1 MLPEELT
8 ADLRQLAA
16 ELDELA
22 GDENLSQQPF
32 PALSDFEP
40 IALLGSGGMG
50 TVYVARQLSL
60 ERDVA
65 VKVVSADAGASLP
78 EEARTVAQLH
88 HPNIV
93 QVFSAGLDAD
103 SAWFAMELVKGE
115 SADRRTFSSAE
126 EVARLGVAVAEALAY
141 AHRCG
146 ILHRDVKPSNI
157 FVGDDGMVK
166 LGDFGLACL
175 AAESEKDKSGTKRY
189 MAPEVLDGG
198 KVSEASD
205 QYSLGVTLRELVDA
219 PKKAEAFG
227 GEIRRTPNPK
237 GAQASAR
244 VVPNAQ
250 VCSSVVGR
258 VVSNAP
264 EPDFAAILSKAT
276 AQDPSR
282 RYENVEAMLAD
293 LRRFLAHQPVTANP
307 PSVLRRFRLFAR
319 RNPFAACG
327 VGTAAVL
334 LVAFVAALVVGY
346 VRTAR
351 ALAETERARAETE
364 QALAETHREAAKA
377 AESLAVA
384 LTGANRANEA
394 DPRDA
399 ELDRAI
405 KIAEAL
411 QERFPDD
418 ATIKAAIKR
427 LHYAR
432 KRHAEFPRRPRRRPP
447 ASR

>member
-1 MLPEELT
+1 MLQEELT
-8 ADLRQLAA
+8 NDLRLLAS
-16 ELDELA
+16 ELDEL
-22 GDENLSQQPF
+22 GKGENSSPPPF
-32 PALSDFEP
+32 PSIPDFEP
-40 IALLGSGGMG
+40 TSLLGCGGMG
-50 TVYVARQLSL
+50 AVYLARQISL
-60 ERDVA
+60 GRDVA
-65 VKVVSADAGASLP
+65 VKVVPSHGVLP
-78 EEARTVAQLH
+78 DEARTVAQLH

-93 QVFSAGLDAD
+93 QVFSAGGDAE
-103 SAWFAMELVKGE
+103 SAWFAMELVSGE
-115 SADRRTFSSAE
+115 SADRHAFATVE
-126 EVARLGVAVAEALAY
+126 EIAQLGAAVAEALAY

-175 AAESEKDKSGTKRY
+175 AVANEKDKSGTKRY

-205 QYSLGVTLRELVDA
+205 QYSLGVTLRELA
-219 PKKAEAFG
+219 ARCG
-227 GEIRRTPNPK
+227 GN
-237 GAQASAR
+237 
-244 VVPNAQ
+244 VP
-250 VCSSVVGR
+250 R
-258 VVSNAP
+258 
-264 EPDFAAILSKAT
+264 DFAAIAEKA
-276 AQDPSR
+276 ASNDVAS
-282 RYENVEAMLAD
+282 RYESVELMLFD

-364 QALAETHREAAKA
+364 QALAETHQEAAKA

-384 LTGANRANEA
+384 LTGANRANET